1 MHKTTLTLLLV
12 CGLSL
17 QACSK
22 TEHATT
28 AAASQAQ
35 TEATPPSGIPLSE
48 VGKMAIE
55 SNGKAALQQL
65 LDQESPNT
73 YTVTSVNNVKF
84 INQDQNN
91 KGLYNYT
98 WNIRFKENAT
108 QNTLGCD
115 HTDVLW
121 DSDKNEVG
129 AGLKNECM
137 NVLEEAQNAPS
148 NTAQNTSAGTAQTSP
163 IRISLEPDVGQP
175 DYYTNV
181 NIQSTVDQLNFY
193 GLSVNR
199 GNCQVMSDFKP
210 NTYKILHFGSVL
222 KLGARCRRDKIIE
235 LTVTTDQGNWTF
247 NP

>member
-1 MHKTTLTLLLV
+1 MHKTTLTLLLLSA
-12 CGLSL
+12 LSL

-65 LDQESPNT
+65 LDQDSPNT
-73 YTVTSVNNVKF
+73 YTVSSIDHIKF
-84 INQDQNN
+84 IAKDPNN
-91 KGLYNYT
+91 KGLYSYT
-98 WNIRFKENAT
+98 WSIRFKENAT

-115 HTDVLW
+115 DTDVTW

-129 AGLKNECM
+129 VGLKGECM
-137 NVLEEAQNAPS
+137 NVLEEAQNSPS
-148 NTAQNTSAGTAQTSP
+148 NTAQNTSAGVAQTSP

-181 NIQSTVDQLNFY
+181 NIQSTVDKLNFY